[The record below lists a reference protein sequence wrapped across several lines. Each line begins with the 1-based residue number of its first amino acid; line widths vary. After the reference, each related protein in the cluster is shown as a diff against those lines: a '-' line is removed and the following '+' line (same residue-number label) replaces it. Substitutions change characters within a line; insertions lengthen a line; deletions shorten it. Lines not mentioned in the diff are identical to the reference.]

1 LKELYTL
8 FAPTL
13 WSIKNNIARFNR
25 VFYWKVFG
33 FLLLSTGFIFVITKL
48 LNTGMAKLQRL
59 SPDVFTVLL
68 LKAYSLI
75 FMLLF
80 FMQVISGLVI
90 SLHTF
95 YQSKDLDVLLTS
107 PVSRTSLFFSR
118 LIGTHTKASWML
130 VLFGMPLL
138 VSAGILY
145 HTSLVYYPFA
155 LLLFISF
162 SIIPVNIGIGI
173 TIPLAA
179 FLHVRKLRKFL
190 ISTGVITIVLLVTL
204 LRIFRPERFVN
215 PELFANLTLFVSE
228 MKTPTFVLLPN
239 RWLSESIFSFL
250 SKNMNSTALIHIAL
264 LFLTSYVITI
274 FLQILFKRYHY
285 RGWGLLQEGA
295 IIRKGLRRASR
306 TTDAMR
312 EFRIPVLEPLMRV
325 FDIRSR
331 AIIKKDLMY
340 QMREPRNIHQLLILS
355 SLLVVYFFSI
365 ASLPLN
371 WEDYGLQLRYIVSFF
386 NLGLILFIIASL
398 CARLVYP
405 PIVEEGQSL
414 WIIKTSP
421 ITPKRYVWTK
431 FLFFSVPLFGIGMVL
446 TLFSSIFI
454 GVEKAFVSMKCAT
467 VSLLVF
473 SFVSLALSYGISDM
487 KNMNTLSPEQTKT
500 GSTAFMFVSVF
511 LILFTL
517 ALEILPVFLYFLKE
531 TKKGAFTQ
539 TAWIAIGA
547 MIFVLFLVNL
557 IVTAL
562 SIRLSVKKFE
572 KIEPS

>member
-8 FAPTL
+8 LAPTL
-13 WSIKNNIARFNR
+13 FSIKNDIARFNR
-25 VFYWKVFG
+25 GFFWKMFG
-33 FLLLSTGFIFVITKL
+33 FLLLSTGFVFVITKL
-48 LNTGMAKLQRL
+48 LNAGMAKLQSL

-68 LKAYSLI
+68 LKVYSLI

-80 FMQVISGLVI
+80 FMQVISVLVI

-95 YQSKDLDVLLTS
+95 YQSKDLEVLFTS

-118 LIGTHTKASWML
+118 LIGTHIKASWML

-138 VSAGILY
+138 VSAGIF
-145 HTSLVYYPFA
+145 HHASLVYYPFA

-173 TIPLAA
+173 TIILAA

-204 LRIFRPERFVN
+204 LRIFKPERFVN

-239 RWLSESIFSFL
+239 RWLSESIFSIL
-250 SKNMNSTALIHIAL
+250 SNNMTSTALIHIAL
-264 LFLTSYVITI
+264 LFLTSYIVTL

-285 RGWGLLQEGA
+285 RGWGLVQEGA
-295 IIRKGLRRASR
+295 IIREGPRRASK
-306 TTDAMR
+306 TVGAMS
-312 EFRIPVLEPLMRV
+312 EPKIPVLENLLRL
-325 FDIRSR
+325 FDIRSG

-340 QMREPRNIHQLLILS
+340 HMREPRNIHQILILF

-371 WEDYGLQLRYIVSFF
+371 WEDYALQLRYIVSFF

-405 PIVEEGQSL
+405 SIVGEGLSL
-414 WIIKTSP
+414 WIMKTSP
-421 ITPKRYVWTK
+421 VTPKRFVWTK
-431 FLFFSVPLFGIGMVL
+431 FLFFSIPLFGIGMLL
-446 TLFSSIFI
+446 TLFSSTFI
-454 GVEKAFVSMKCAT
+454 GVEKAFVATECTT

-473 SFVSLALSYGISDM
+473 SLVGLALSYGISDM
-487 KNMNTLSPEQTKT
+487 KDMNTSSQEQTKT

-517 ALEILPVFLYFLKE
+517 ALEIIPVFLYFLRE
-531 TKKGAFTQ
+531 AKKGAFTQ

-547 MIFVLFLVNL
+547 MIFVVFLINL

-562 SIRLSVKKFE
+562 SIRLSMK
-572 KIEPS
+572 KIENLDLS